1 MSSAA
6 SAPAVLEASS
16 ERAASV
22 PWYIWVGVVALT
34 SSSIGGSWDVS
45 WHRSIGRD
53 TFWTPAHMA
62 IYVGGILVGIVG
74 LWLMLSATF
83 GSSQKAREVRAV
95 SVRVL
100 GLRAPLGVFLAG
112 WGGITML
119 TSAPFDNWWHSAYGL
134 DLKIASPPHM
144 VLLLGLRAVS
154 FGILLLILAAMNRA
168 ALSGASNFR
177 SLQTLFLY
185 LGGLAVCAQMGY
197 IQFKV
202 GDIFLHRA
210 TPYIYIGFA
219 VPILLMTFSQA
230 SRLRWAAT
238 VTAAVYT
245 IFVIGEI
252 LILPLFPAAPKLGPV
267 FYPVTHFVPAKFPI
281 LIILPA
287 LALDLLWQRVSAWR
301 PWQVALLS
309 GFVFI
314 VVLVAVEWPFANF
327 LMSHASQNRFF
338 GTMYFDYNSRPT
350 GYDRLRQFFPP
361 QPGLALSLGL
371 LRASVY
377 AAISTWI
384 GLSFGRWM
392 RGVER

>member
-34 SSSIGGSWDVS
+34 SSSIGGAWDVS

-177 SLQTLFLY
+177 RLQILFLY
-185 LGGLAVCAQMGY
+185 LGGLAVSAQMGY

-252 LILPLFPAAPKLGPV
+252 LILPLFPATPRVGPV
-267 FYPVTHFVPAKFPI
+267 FNEVTHFIPGKFPI
-281 LIILPA
+281 LIIVPA
-287 LALDLLWQRVSAWR
+287 FALDLLWQRVRDWK
-301 PWQVALLS
+301 PWQAALAS
-309 GFVFI
+309 GVVFI
-314 VVLVAVEWPFANF
+314 AVLVAAEWPFANF

-338 GTMYFDYNSRPT
+338 GTMYVDYNTNPF
-350 GYDRLRQFFPP
+350 GWDRGRRFFFP
-361 QPGLALSLGL
+361 QQGLILARGLAM
-371 LRASVY
+371 
-377 AAISTWI
+377 AAACAAVSTWI
-384 GLSFGRWM
+384 GLGFGRWM
-392 RGVER
+392 RRVQR